1 MYNKGILLIISGPSG
16 AGKGT
21 VVKELLKEEG
31 KYCLSTSVTT
41 RAPRPGE
48 EEGVA
53 YYFRTEK
60 EFKKLIENGSLL
72 EYAIFCGNFYGTPT
86 KYVEQQLSEGKNVI
100 LEIEV
105 QGAIQVKEKYP
116 DAVLIFLTPETIQ
129 DLQDRLRG
137 RATETDD
144 VINMR
149 LRRATEEVKLLNKYD
164 YVVLNDLVR
173 NATERINAI
182 VETEKFRAAR
192 NLDFS
197 EQFLSKKG
205 VDTNA

>member
-1 MYNKGILLIISGPSG
+1 MYEKGILLIISGPSG

-21 VVKELLKEEG
+21 VVKELLREEG

-41 RAPRPGE
+41 RAPREGE
-48 EEGVA
+48 VEGVS

-60 EFKKLIENGSLL
+60 EFKKLIEDGKLL
-72 EYAIFCGNFYGTPT
+72 EYALFCGNFYGTPT
-86 KYVEQQLSEGKNVI
+86 QYVEEKLADGQNVI

-116 DAVLIFLTPETIQ
+116 DAVLIFLTPGSIT

-137 RATETDD
+137 RATETED
-144 VINMR
+144 VINLR
-149 LRRATEEVKLLNKYD
+149 LRRAKEEIQLLKKYD
-164 YVVLNDLVR
+164 YIVLNDLVR
-173 NATERINAI
+173 NATERINKI
-182 VETEKFRAAR
+182 VETEKYRAYR
-192 NLDFS
+192 NLDFKD
-197 EQFLSKKG
+197 QFLSKKG